1 MFGHGIFTTDGKEW
15 EESRALLRPS
25 FSRSLVG
32 DLKTFESHISKMIAR
47 IPRDGSTVDL
57 QELFFMLTLDSGKL
71 LFPTLKAL
79 ADWKATDFLFGQSTD
94 VLAGGETALRG
105 EKFGEAFKYVTERVG
120 LTARIG
126 KLAAIFHDEKYT
138 EGIKYIHEYVE
149 GYVHKAVEQN
159 KKYASLGQ
167 EKSKDESSGYVFLN
181 ELAKKG
187 YNERKI
193 QDELLNILLAGRDTT
208 ASLLAHLWYTLPA
221 DLRFQQAPRTRSQS
235 G

>member
-1 MFGHGIFTTDGKEW
+1 M
-15 EESRALLRPS
+15 
-25 FSRSLVG
+25 
-32 DLKTFESHISKMIAR
+32 
-47 IPRDGSTVDL
+47 
-57 QELFFMLTLDSGKL
+57 
-71 LFPTLKAL
+71 
-79 ADWKATDFLFGQSTD
+79 
-94 VLAGGETALRG
+94 RG

-208 ASLLAHLWYTLPA
+208 ASLLAHLWYTLARRP
-221 DLRFQQAPRTRSQS
+221 DVFNKLRAHVLSLGNQMPNFEQIKEMKYLQYCLNEGQSISFLFWSDPR
-235 G
+235 